1 MLPQI
6 DFPNHFANKKLIG
19 HTIPNSAF
27 PRITML
33 PLMMQSL
40 PYEKLTNAGS
50 SAMVRGDFASGTQLR
65 TTT

>member
-1 MLPQI
+1 
-6 DFPNHFANKKLIG
+6 
-19 HTIPNSAF
+19 
-27 PRITML
+27 ML

>member
-19 HTIPNSAF
+19 RIIPNSAF
-27 PRITML
+27 PRITT
-33 PLMMQSL
+33 PFDDTPL
-40 PYEKLTNAGS
+40 PYEKLTNANS

-65 TTT
+65 ATT